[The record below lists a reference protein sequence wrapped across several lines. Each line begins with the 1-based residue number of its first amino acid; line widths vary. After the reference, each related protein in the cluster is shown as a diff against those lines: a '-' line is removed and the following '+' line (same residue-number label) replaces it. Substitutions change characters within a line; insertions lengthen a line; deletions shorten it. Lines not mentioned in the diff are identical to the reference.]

1 MEYVVTGYGK
11 RYLKTDVTFDNLCS
25 MARCQDGGGGGDGGN
40 EINEVTFGNLK

>member
-25 MARCQDGGGGGDGGN
+25 MARCQDGGGEEMGVMKSMKLRL
-40 EINEVTFGNLK
+40 EI

>member
-25 MARCQDGGGGGDGGN
+25 MARCQDGGGGEEMGVMKSMKLRL
-40 EINEVTFGNLK
+40 EI